1 MASNQ
6 TPGFSNQQALIVLL
20 LVFPVGLVLLGVGFT
35 VLMKL
40 QAQQAEQP
48 KPLAKAE
55 RVTPM
60 INPVDLAIST
70 VSQWVQALSEGNTT
84 KARSLMTDGA
94 ATLYDP
100 DFFSQFERVTV
111 SDLHA
116 SSTSSSYV
124 NLNGVMTFIYPDG
137 STQRETRTFTVY
149 VSPQSQP
156 VVSSTEFISV
166 IKPRY

>member
-55 RVTPM
+55 RVTPR

-70 VSQWVQALSEGNTT
+70 VSQWVQALSEGNTN
-84 KARSLMTDGA
+84 
-94 ATLYDP
+94 
-100 DFFSQFERVTV
+100 E
-111 SDLHA
+111 
-116 SSTSSSYV
+116 
-124 NLNGVMTFIYPDG
+124 
-137 STQRETRTFTVY
+137 
-149 VSPQSQP
+149 SPL
-156 VVSSTEFISV
+156 THD
-166 IKPRY
+166 R